1 MKGKPHFVVLKS
13 ILSIRALPANYYW
26 SHVFWKAIIVEG
38 TSITKAYFWKKSSL
52 MYWITCGLKNGNSIS
67 VPKIIRTFVY
77 ESTRI
82 EGKQT
87 KLEKGLRRQTLARK
101 SRKHGYAFLGYPEK
115 ENKNEK
121 KKDIS
126 IKSRGQCKRNAT
138 EYFCFV
144 NSLTMTF
151 NSNAND
157 LLCH

>member
-1 MKGKPHFVVLKS
+1 MKVRESKENKQIS
-13 ILSIRALPANYYW
+13 KR
-26 SHVFWKAIIVEG
+26 VFAD
-38 TSITKAYFWKKSSL
+38 
-52 MYWITCGLKNGNSIS
+52 
-67 VPKIIRTFVY
+67 
-77 ESTRI
+77 
-82 EGKQT
+82 
-87 KLEKGLRRQTLARK
+87 RRLQEK

-138 EYFCFV
+138 EYSCVV